1 MDDITEKQGWHF
13 LAVVVLA
20 GLSFIILQSDEEFGA
35 GRLWGIETSVWFW
48 LAVFIAIFHQLFVWA
63 AWRLQLS
70 TKWVT
75 KKFPEWGFTAYLV
88 IFFILIISRLMFLI
102 FTAISNRGTITIQ
115 DGIKWPLAVLLS
127 VLVIWLFYSV
137 IRYFGFKRAAGADH
151 FYHEYL
157 KLPLVKEGIFRYS
170 RNAMY
175 MYGFL
180 IFWLIAILAE
190 SKAALLLAGFNHIY
204 IWVHYYCTELPDM
217 KRIYG

>member
-1 MDDITEKQGWHF
+1 MNDITEKQGWHF
-13 LAVVVLA
+13 LAVMALT
-20 GLSFIILQSDEEFGA
+20 GLCFIILQSDAGFSA
-35 GRLWGIETSVWFW
+35 GRLWGVESSTWFW
-48 LAVFIAIFHQLFVWA
+48 LAVFVAIFHQLFVWA

-75 KKFPEWGFTAYLV
+75 NTFPQSGFAAYLV
-88 IFFILIISRLMFLI
+88 IFFILIFTRLLFMI

-115 DGIKWPLAVLLS
+115 DGIKWPLVVLFTI
-127 VLVIWLFYSV
+127 LVIWLFYSV

-151 FYHEYL
+151 FFAEYR
-157 KLPLVKEGIFRYS
+157 KLPLVKEGIFKYTD
-170 RNAMY
+170 NGMY
-175 MYGFL
+175 IFGFL
-180 IFWLIAILAE
+180 IFWLIAIFFE

>member
-1 MDDITEKQGWHF
+1 MVDLTEKQGWHF
-13 LAVVVLA
+13 LAVVVLT
-20 GLSFIILQSDEEFGA
+20 GLSFIILQSDEGFRA
-35 GRLWGIETSVWFW
+35 GRLWGIETSGWFW
-48 LAVFIAIFHQLFVWA
+48 FAIFIAIAHQIYVWA
-63 AWRLQLS
+63 VWRLQLS
-70 TKWVT
+70 TQWVT
-75 KKFPEWGFTAYLV
+75 KKFPESGFTAYLI
-88 IFFILIISRLMFLI
+88 IFFILIFLRLLFVI
-102 FTAISNRGTITIQ
+102 FTAISNRGTILIQ
-115 DGIKWPLAVLLS
+115 NEIKWPLVILLFI
-127 VLVIWLFYSV
+127 LVIWLFYSV

-151 FYHEYL
+151 FYPEYL

-170 RNAMY
+170 SNAMY